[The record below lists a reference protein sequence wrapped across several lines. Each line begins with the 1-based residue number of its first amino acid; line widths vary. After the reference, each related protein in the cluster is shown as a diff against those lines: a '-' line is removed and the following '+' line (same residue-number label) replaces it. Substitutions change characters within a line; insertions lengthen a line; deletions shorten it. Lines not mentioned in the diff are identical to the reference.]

1 MKIIHLGLL
10 ILVGLVIIMPAAS
23 AATGTGTLYVTNA
36 SSVEKGRM
44 DTVSIYL
51 DNTFEPKVG
60 TYEILM
66 YFDDKVVKPIDLQ
79 PFNATEV
86 NPLYDNNCAFIGGY
100 AAKGYDN
107 GDLLLAT
114 VTLESLQDDGSSSE
128 LGLKVVLLK
137 TRIVD
142 SKTEV
147 LTASIQNG
155 TFSTADKVKPVID
168 ITTKSPVSST
178 FTIAGTIHDVGGMG
192 TAQATL
198 KNATHTVPFDLT
210 LGGSA
215 PGYTFSKQVTWPVY
229 ETITLTVNANDA
241 AGNYNST
248 EPVYLEVKDVGFSRP
263 EPADGSHIKVIPEY
277 VRAFMTAINPASVKM
292 YIGSATLVPID
303 LSPDTSKGYAKNT
316 TLIDN
321 LADDDYWVNVSGTG
335 DGSIGGE
342 WSLNWS
348 FTLDRIS
355 PVIQTFTIT
364 DSDGDG
370 YIEAGEDLSLAWLV
384 TDSDPNFDRVAL
396 VDVATGKELWNST
409 KRSDTATVK
418 FDVGNR
424 DLAFRAYDKA
434 GNYDSRTFHL
444 YYAYMI
450 WVNSTKMGEIS
461 GIDTTY
467 IAMKDITRTEISS
480 ITLYGCTVTFPT
492 LDTLT
497 RSVTGVGQVTN
508 DTYVTVDNNANRTLT
523 GGETYQ
529 NAWVLDPGK
538 DLDFLVKVPHARN
551 ATLMLAEANETYIGE
566 LIKGGKGGMDSVN
579 FTELIRKT
587 AYIFIEGG
595 WTKIIVHDDGTISMP
610 DSSETPITN
619 AGNISAT
626 LRHAAN
632 QVNLNAGYRL
642 NTQGLKAI
650 TPASGDYVLAA
661 IAMDGDRV
669 GFLGAM
675 PVMVMESAERA
686 TIPSSVVQGGSITV
700 SFNSSCEHLGV
711 ALLRDVAYNG
721 TALID
726 AATLG
731 VASLHLNL
739 TYNDIPATQ
748 KLIGNIYVSPSSGK
762 YVVANTNKTTVST
775 SGLDAGTYRV
785 YMIGQSAGGTIQ
797 AYEEGM
803 LQITAGG
810 SICVTS
816 IPAGAAIALDGVDTC
831 VKTNGTLIGVPAGA
845 HTVTVTLAG
854 YAPASKQVTVVSGE
868 TATAHFDLVPVPVA
882 NFTANRTAGTV
893 PLVVKFTDCSTN
905 ATTWVWNFGDGKTS
919 SEQNPT
925 HTYNTIGRYNVTL
938 TATNSAGSDTLTRY
952 RYISARDAPSEPAKN
967 QTDSSL
973 HDSGTTTTTVDGKQQ
988 VTFNATAGNGTTSN
1002 NDIILTTGTLNVTI
1016 QTDGLTEEDGNWTG
1030 NVTGVLLESSQPLT
1044 ANLND
1049 LGNVS
1054 VSFNASMN
1062 GYNPSLMISTAI
1074 YNQPSTQASTAFTL
1088 AATNADLQITST
1100 AYAVYFTKENLGEND
1115 TISNAVLRMTASPA
1129 WVDANGGPT
1138 AIRVFRQDDN
1148 GDISIL
1154 TPTYLG
1160 RDSDG
1165 MMVFE
1170 VISPDGFSSFAVAA
1184 TKTTV
1189 IPTPPSG
1196 GGGGGGSS
1204 GSTTSIYTGSGT
1216 LLTSSAGTVLKSVI
1230 VNANDNIGNLLIP
1243 IGTTA
1248 LDADGKPLG
1257 DASIVPIAGDAIPSV
1272 PSGSVFEFA
1281 GYAYE
1286 AGPDGA
1292 TFDPAITLSFDI
1304 PEDVWNT
1311 LDLSKNDLTIKWYNK
1326 ETGLWEDIQTTV
1338 IPGTRTVEARITH
1351 FSTFALFT
1359 EPITTPVTPTE
1370 TATTTTTITTPPSEP
1385 PAEGLPM
1392 MMILAIFAV
1401 VVIIAAAG
1409 YFLMMRK

>member
-1 MKIIHLGLL
+1 M
-10 ILVGLVIIMPAAS
+10 
-23 AATGTGTLYVTNA
+23 
-36 SSVEKGRM
+36 
-44 DTVSIYL
+44 
-51 DNTFEPKVG
+51 
-60 TYEILM
+60 
-66 YFDDKVVKPIDLQ
+66 
-79 PFNATEV
+79 
-86 NPLYDNNCAFIGGY
+86 
-100 AAKGYDN
+100 
-107 GDLLLAT
+107 
-114 VTLESLQDDGSSSE
+114 
-128 LGLKVVLLK
+128 
-137 TRIVD
+137 
-142 SKTEV
+142 
-147 LTASIQNG
+147 
-155 TFSTADKVKPVID
+155 
-168 ITTKSPVSST
+168 
-178 FTIAGTIHDVGGMG
+178 
-192 TAQATL
+192 
-198 KNATHTVPFDLT
+198 
-210 LGGSA
+210 
-215 PGYTFSKQVTWPVY
+215 
-229 ETITLTVNANDA
+229 
-241 AGNYNST
+241 
-248 EPVYLEVKDVGFSRP
+248 
-263 EPADGSHIKVIPEY
+263 
-277 VRAFMTAINPASVKM
+277 
-292 YIGSATLVPID
+292 
-303 LSPDTSKGYAKNT
+303 
-316 TLIDN
+316 
-321 LADDDYWVNVSGTG
+321 
-335 DGSIGGE
+335 
-342 WSLNWS
+342 
-348 FTLDRIS
+348 
-355 PVIQTFTIT
+355 
-364 DSDGDG
+364 
-370 YIEAGEDLSLAWLV
+370 
-384 TDSDPNFDRVAL
+384 
-396 VDVATGKELWNST
+396 
-409 KRSDTATVK
+409 
-418 FDVGNR
+418 
-424 DLAFRAYDKA
+424 
-434 GNYDSRTFHL
+434 
-444 YYAYMI
+444 
-450 WVNSTKMGEIS
+450 
-461 GIDTTY
+461 
-467 IAMKDITRTEISS
+467 
-480 ITLYGCTVTFPT
+480 
-492 LDTLT
+492 
-497 RSVTGVGQVTN
+497 
-508 DTYVTVDNNANRTLT
+508 
-523 GGETYQ
+523 
-529 NAWVLDPGK
+529 
-538 DLDFLVKVPHARN
+538 
-551 ATLMLAEANETYIGE
+551 
-566 LIKGGKGGMDSVN
+566 
-579 FTELIRKT
+579 
-587 AYIFIEGG
+587 
-595 WTKIIVHDDGTISMP
+595 
-610 DSSETPITN
+610 
-619 AGNISAT
+619 
-626 LRHAAN
+626 
-632 QVNLNAGYRL
+632 
-642 NTQGLKAI
+642 
-650 TPASGDYVLAA
+650 
-661 IAMDGDRV
+661 
-669 GFLGAM
+669 
-675 PVMVMESAERA
+675 
-686 TIPSSVVQGGSITV
+686 QGGSITV